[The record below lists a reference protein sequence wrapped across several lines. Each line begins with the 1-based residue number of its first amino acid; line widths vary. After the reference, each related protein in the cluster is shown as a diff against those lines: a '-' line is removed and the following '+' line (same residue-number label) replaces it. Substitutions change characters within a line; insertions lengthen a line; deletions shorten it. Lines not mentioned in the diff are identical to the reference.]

1 VTRFGARF
9 AIDDP
14 AELDV
19 LDAIPDGVT
28 LVQFRR
34 ALNDERYA
42 RLAALIADRPE
53 IGLRVYATPD
63 VTDLEFLRFF
73 PTLRS
78 FQCDAMWDRL
88 ASLDGLRHLPAELE
102 QLGIGQTKR
111 PMSLAGLARFS
122 RLRWLAIEGRHHDLA
137 TIAGLTSLETLH
149 LRSVPLDDLSL
160 LTSLDRLISLDLKL
174 GGTADLGLLPR
185 VGHLERLE
193 IWRIRGLADV
203 SAIGDVTTLRWLFL
217 EALPQVRVLP
227 DLARLGEL
235 RTVTL
240 HTMRGVTDL
249 TPLASAPA
257 LESMSLIA
265 MTHLAPEA
273 LRPLVGHARL
283 RRGHWNIGSL
293 RKTYEAHD
301 ILPVEPEPYGY
312 ADWKAG
318 VPYRELRARFVAGL
332 RIGIV
337 EQDGRMVLRTEA
349 PA

>member
-1 VTRFGARF
+1 VTRFGTRL

-14 AELDV
+14 AEVDT

-63 VTDLEFLRFF
+63 ATDLEFLRFF

-88 ASLDGLRHLPAELE
+88 TSLDGLRHLPAELE
-102 QLGIGQTKR
+102 QLGIGQTER

-122 RLRWLAIEGRHHDLA
+122 QLRWLAVEGRHRNLA
-137 TIAGLTSLETLH
+137 TIGGLTSLETLH
-149 LRSVPLDDLSL
+149 LRSVPLADLSL
-160 LTSLDRLISLDLKL
+160 LTSLDRLTSLDLKL
-174 GGTADLGLLPR
+174 GGVADLGPLPR
-185 VGHLERLE
+185 VGHLQRLE
-193 IWRIRGLADV
+193 IWRVRGLADI
-203 SAIGDVTTLRWLFL
+203 SPIGEVTTLRWLFL
-217 EALPQVRVLP
+217 EALPQVRALP
-227 DLARLGEL
+227 DLARLREL

-240 HTMRGVTDL
+240 HTMRAVTDL
-249 TPLASAPA
+249 TPLASAPV
-257 LESMSLIA
+257 LESLSLVA
-265 MTHLAPEA
+265 MTHLAPAA
-273 LRPLVGHARL
+273 LRPLVGHPTL

-301 ILPVEPEPYGY
+301 VLPVEPEPYGY

-318 VPYRELRARFVAGL
+318 VPYRELQARFVAGL

-337 EQDGRMVLRTEA
+337 EQNGRMVLRTEA